1 MCNDHH
7 QKIMSYNVI
16 KNMTLCATLDLNV
29 LEVDSFIPWEEDL
42 SYFDTTIG
50 LEIEC
55 NHVPTN
61 FLHHLMHE
69 K

>member
-1 MCNDHH
+1 
-7 QKIMSYNVI
+7 
-16 KNMTLCATLDLNV
+16 MTLCATLDLNV